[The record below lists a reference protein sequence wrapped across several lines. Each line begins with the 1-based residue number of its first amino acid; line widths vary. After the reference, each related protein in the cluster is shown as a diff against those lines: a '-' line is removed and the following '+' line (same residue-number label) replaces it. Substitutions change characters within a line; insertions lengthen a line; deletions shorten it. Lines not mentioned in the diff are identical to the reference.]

1 MGKMSKKLKRLIT
14 GVIAITMLLAATT
27 ACGGNDKENA
37 EEETSKIPEV
47 STEADQETDD
57 QSDVAE
63 EKSARIGVIQFMEH
77 PSLDQAYKGFVEY
90 LGQNGYVEGENLE
103 IDFQNAQGEQANCQT
118 IAGQFSTAGYD
129 VILAI
134 ATPAAQ
140 AVANVITDTPI
151 LVTAVTDLESTQ
163 LVDSNEVPGGNVS
176 GTSDMTPIYDQIE
189 LIRILFPDI
198 KELGIIYSSVNR
210 ILNCKSKRKEAA
222 DQLGMNVTDV
232 TISSTNE
239 IQQVTESIIA
249 TVEAIYLPSTMPL
262 PAPCQLWQKLPWITM
277 YRLFLPL
284 KRCVPKAASLP
295 SRSIITT

>member
-37 EEETSKIPEV
+37 EEV

-151 LVTAVTDLESTQ
+151 LVTAVTDLPNS
-163 LVDSNEVPGGNVS
+163 
-176 GTSDMTPIYDQIE
+176 
-189 LIRILFPDI
+189 
-198 KELGIIYSSVNR
+198 
-210 ILNCKSKRKEAA
+210 
-222 DQLGMNVTDV
+222 
-232 TISSTNE
+232 
-239 IQQVTESIIA
+239 
-249 TVEAIYLPSTMPL
+249 
-262 PAPCQLWQKLPWITM
+262 
-277 YRLFLPL
+277 
-284 KRCVPKAASLP
+284 
-295 SRSIITT
+295 

>member
-63 EKSARIGVIQFMEH
+63 EKSARIGVIQFIEH

-140 AVANVITDTPI
+140 AVANHYRH
-151 LVTAVTDLESTQ
+151 A
-163 LVDSNEVPGGNVS
+163 NPG
-176 GTSDMTPIYDQIE
+176 
-189 LIRILFPDI
+189 
-198 KELGIIYSSVNR
+198 YSSH
-210 ILNCKSKRKEAA
+210 
-222 DQLGMNVTDV
+222 
-232 TISSTNE
+232 
-239 IQQVTESIIA
+239 
-249 TVEAIYLPSTMPL
+249 
-262 PAPCQLWQKLPWITM
+262 
-277 YRLFLPL
+277 
-284 KRCVPKAASLP
+284 
-295 SRSIITT
+295 RS